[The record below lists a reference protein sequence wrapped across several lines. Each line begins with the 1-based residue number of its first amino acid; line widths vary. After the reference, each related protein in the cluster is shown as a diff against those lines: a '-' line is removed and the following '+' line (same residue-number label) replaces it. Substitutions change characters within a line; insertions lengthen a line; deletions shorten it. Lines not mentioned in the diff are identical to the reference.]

1 MCLPVSGGRPL
12 LPARDT
18 GGIPSTLGCC
28 CHRGAVRTQRLGQDR
43 DKRGGTGRARGGFGG
58 PRPPPLTQWL
68 AKLRV
73 MTAGAK
79 ERAGFM
85 LAPV

>member
-1 MCLPVSGGRPL
+1 M
-12 LPARDT
+12 
-18 GGIPSTLGCC
+18 GCC
-28 CHRGAVRTQRLGQDR
+28 CHRGDTGSRPLSVGTQRLGQDR
-43 DKRGGTGRARGGFGG
+43 DKRGGTGGARGGFGG